1 MTRVVVG
8 DRVRT
13 AAGLG
18 MVGATRLGS
27 ISGTVRSVSDV
38 DQSALVEFDDGVEL
52 WLDWKDLRPVGR
64 S

>member
-18 MVGATRLGS
+18 MVGATPLGS
-27 ISGTVRSVSDV
+27 ISGTVSSVSDV
-38 DQSALVEFDDGVEL
+38 DQSALVEFDDGVKL
-52 WLDWKDLRPVGR
+52 WLDWRDLRPVGR